1 MVIKRKK
8 IRLRYKKERVVFSDV
23 LPYELPLIFSNRY
36 FYRFLVRN
44 GIWIEISREG
54 QDTLHWNR
62 TEDKGILGLLAIIF
76 CRKISEFEGK
86 DSLLLNVHDLKR
98 IPFVYSIQHKP
109 LKHRFLSLIH
119 PANQIKVVDLYNRYK
134 DAIIYFC
141 SKSNFSIRYPSKV
154 ACYFYYKDRLHHVL
168 MGKKTDKMEMY
179 FNEYENLKTFF
190 SYKRYTNIYKFYED
204 YRYQRAEKKFSRL
217 LKMDVQNC
225 FDSIYTHS
233 IAWAINGGVD
243 IYKDT
248 FEGKCDGSVGV
259 LWDKMM
265 QEMNYNETNG
275 IVIGPE
281 CSRIFAE
288 VIMQHVDQMVEQ
300 QLLIKGYR
308 NKVDYECYRYVDDYF
323 FFYNSE
329 AVKADAEQLFQMYLK
344 EFKLSLSQEKNKTF
358 ERPFVTEITKAK
370 IAIDDLLNDTVKL
383 YTNEPES
390 ELSLEEE
397 IEQTEQDMSQEVEE
411 PLLKVDRQRATDCL
425 ATDVYFCLNA
435 TDFNKRF
442 KVIVSANS
450 VEPKDVLNYTIARL
464 AIRLERA
471 LKKFDRY
478 YKILCLAIADSEL
491 VDLYPQVEKKRKQL
505 EKDLS
510 KYLFN
515 ILDSVFFL
523 YANSKRINTTLKVMQ
538 ILNIIWIYLDNDYS
552 LEVSKKKSMVRR
564 FTEYAR
570 EIVFKKIRDE
580 ISVVLQTAP
589 MDEHVQLETLYFLL
603 ILRSMNGKYHLSR
616 SEMEKY
622 LKIGYNEDGTVK
634 TVPQLNMLAV
644 TILIYYF
651 GNAKQFLDLKDI
663 IVNHTLKRINEIP
676 ANRRRISAEYI
687 IFALDMAACPY
698 IKPSMRVKYLQLVG
712 ASRTEGEQVLKYMK
726 QQKYMF
732 TKWTGVDIT
741 KELNAKI
748 SQEVYS

>member
-54 QDTLHWNR
+54 QDTLHWNK
-62 TEDKGILGLLAIIF
+62 TENKGILGLLAIIF

-134 DAIIYFC
+134 DAIIYLC

-190 SYKRYTNIYKFYED
+190 SYKHYTNIYKFYED

-323 FFYNSE
+323 FFYNCE

-397 IEQTEQDMSQEVEE
+397 MEQTEQDMSQEVEE
-411 PLLKVDRQRATDCL
+411 PLLKVDRQKATDCL

-478 YKILCLAIADSEL
+478 YKTLCLAIADSEL
-491 VDLYPQVEKKRKQL
+491 VDLYSQVEKKRKQL

-552 LEVSKKKSMVRR
+552 LEVGKKKSMVRR

-603 ILRSMNGKYHLSR
+603 ILRSMNGIYHLSR
-616 SEMEKY
+616 PEMEKY

-634 TVPQLNMLAV
+634 TLPQLNMLAV

-651 GNAKQFLDLKDI
+651 GNAKQFLDLKDV

-698 IKPSMRVKYLQLVG
+698 IKPSMRVKYLQSVG
-712 ASRTEGEQVLKYMK
+712 ASRTEGEQILKYMK

>member
-54 QDTLHWNR
+54 QDTLHWNK

-134 DAIIYFC
+134 DAIIYLC

-190 SYKRYTNIYKFYED
+190 SYKSYTNIYKFYED

-288 VIMQHVDQMVEQ
+288 VIMQYVDQMVEQ

-329 AVKADAEQLFQMYLK
+329 AVKVDAEQLFQMYLK

-370 IAIDDLLNDTVKL
+370 IAIDDLLNNTVKL

-397 IEQTEQDMSQEVEE
+397 MEQTEQDMSQEAEE
-411 PLLKVDRQRATDCL
+411 PLLKVDRPKVTDCL

-442 KVIVSANS
+442 KVLVSANS

-478 YKILCLAIADSEL
+478 YKTLCLAIVEPEL
-491 VDLYPQVEKKRKQL
+491 VDLYSQVEKKRKQL

-552 LEVSKKKSMVRR
+552 LEVGKKKSMVRR

-616 SEMEKY
+616 PEMEKY

-634 TVPQLNMLAV
+634 TLPKLNMLAV

-651 GNAKQFLDLKDI
+651 GNAKQFVDLKDI

-698 IKPSMRVKYLQLVG
+698 IKPSMRVKYLQSVG
-712 ASRTEGEQVLKYMK
+712 ASRTEGAQVLKYMK

>member
-54 QDTLHWNR
+54 QDTLHWNK

-134 DAIIYFC
+134 DAIIYLC

-288 VIMQHVDQMVEQ
+288 VIMQYVDQMVEQ

-329 AVKADAEQLFQMYLK
+329 AVKVDAEQLFQMYLK

-370 IAIDDLLNDTVKL
+370 IAIDDLLNNTVKL

-397 IEQTEQDMSQEVEE
+397 MEQTEQDMSQEAEE
-411 PLLKVDRQRATDCL
+411 PLLKVDRPKVTDCL

-442 KVIVSANS
+442 KVLVSANS

-471 LKKFDRY
+471 MKKFDRY
-478 YKILCLAIADSEL
+478 YKTLCLAIVEPEL
-491 VDLYPQVEKKRKQL
+491 VDLYSQVEKKRKQL

-552 LEVSKKKSMVRR
+552 LEVGKKKSMVRR

-616 SEMEKY
+616 PEMEKY

-634 TVPQLNMLAV
+634 TLPKLNMLAV

-651 GNAKQFLDLKDI
+651 GNAKQFVDLKDI

-698 IKPSMRVKYLQLVG
+698 IKPSMRVKYLQSVG
-712 ASRTEGEQVLKYMK
+712 ASRTEGAQVLKYMK

>member
-8 IRLRYKKERVVFSDV
+8 IRLRYKKERVVCSDV

-44 GIWIEISREG
+44 GIWIEISKAG
-54 QDTLHWNR
+54 QDTLHWNK

-134 DAIIYFC
+134 DAIIYLC

-288 VIMQHVDQMVEQ
+288 VIMQYVDQMVEQ

-329 AVKADAEQLFQMYLK
+329 AVKVDAEQLFQMYLK

-370 IAIDDLLNDTVKL
+370 IAIDDLLNNTVKL

-397 IEQTEQDMSQEVEE
+397 MEQTEQDMSQEAEE
-411 PLLKVDRQRATDCL
+411 PLLKVDRPKVTDCL

-442 KVIVSANS
+442 KVLVSANS

-478 YKILCLAIADSEL
+478 YKTLCLAIVEPEL
-491 VDLYPQVEKKRKQL
+491 VDLYSQVEKKRKQL

-552 LEVSKKKSMVRR
+552 LEVGKKKSMVRR

-616 SEMEKY
+616 PEMEKY

-634 TVPQLNMLAV
+634 TLPKLNMLAV

-651 GNAKQFLDLKDI
+651 GNAKQFVDLKDI

-698 IKPSMRVKYLQLVG
+698 IKPSMRVKYLQSVG
-712 ASRTEGEQVLKYMK
+712 ASRTEGAQVLKYMK

>member
-54 QDTLHWNR
+54 QDTLHWNK

-134 DAIIYFC
+134 DAIIYLC

-288 VIMQHVDQMVEQ
+288 VIMQYVDQMVEQ

-329 AVKADAEQLFQMYLK
+329 AVKVDAEQLFQMYLK

-370 IAIDDLLNDTVKL
+370 IAIDDLLNNTVKL

-397 IEQTEQDMSQEVEE
+397 MEQTEQDMSQEAEE
-411 PLLKVDRQRATDCL
+411 PLLKVDRPKVTDCL

-442 KVIVSANS
+442 KVLVSANS

-478 YKILCLAIADSEL
+478 YKTLCLAIVEPEL
-491 VDLYPQVEKKRKQL
+491 VDLYSQVEKKRKQL

-552 LEVSKKKSMVRR
+552 LEVGKKKSMVRR

-616 SEMEKY
+616 PEMEKY

-634 TVPQLNMLAV
+634 TLLKLNMLAV

-651 GNAKQFLDLKDI
+651 GNAKQFVDLKDI

-698 IKPSMRVKYLQLVG
+698 IKPSMRVKYLQSVG
-712 ASRTEGEQVLKYMK
+712 ASRTEGAQVLKYMK

>member
-54 QDTLHWNR
+54 QDTLHWNK

-134 DAIIYFC
+134 DAIIYLC

-288 VIMQHVDQMVEQ
+288 VIMQYVDQMVEQ

-329 AVKADAEQLFQMYLK
+329 AVKVDAEQLFQMYLK

-370 IAIDDLLNDTVKL
+370 IAIDDLLNNTVKL

-397 IEQTEQDMSQEVEE
+397 MEQTEQDMSQEAEE
-411 PLLKVDRQRATDCL
+411 PLLKVDRPKVTDCL

-442 KVIVSANS
+442 KVLVSANS

-478 YKILCLAIADSEL
+478 YKTLCLAIVEPKL
-491 VDLYPQVEKKRKQL
+491 VDLYSQVEKKRKQL

-552 LEVSKKKSMVRR
+552 LEVGKKKSMVRR

-616 SEMEKY
+616 PEMEKY

-634 TVPQLNMLAV
+634 TLPKLNMLAV

-651 GNAKQFLDLKDI
+651 GNAKQFVDLKDI

-698 IKPSMRVKYLQLVG
+698 IKPSMRVKYLQSVG
-712 ASRTEGEQVLKYMK
+712 ASRTEGAQVLKYMK

>member
-54 QDTLHWNR
+54 QDTLHWNK

-134 DAIIYFC
+134 DAIIYLC

-288 VIMQHVDQMVEQ
+288 VIMQYVDQMVEQ

-329 AVKADAEQLFQMYLK
+329 AVKVDAEQLFQMYLK

-370 IAIDDLLNDTVKL
+370 IAIDDLLNNTVKL

-397 IEQTEQDMSQEVEE
+397 MEQTEQDMSQEAEE
-411 PLLKVDRQRATDCL
+411 PLLKVDRPKVTDCL

-442 KVIVSANS
+442 KVLVSANS

-478 YKILCLAIADSEL
+478 YKTLCLAIVEPEL
-491 VDLYPQVEKKRKQL
+491 VDLYSQVEKKRKQL

-552 LEVSKKKSMVRR
+552 LEVGKKKSMVRR

-616 SEMEKY
+616 PEMEKY

-634 TVPQLNMLAV
+634 TLPKLNMQAV

-651 GNAKQFLDLKDI
+651 GNAKQFVDLKDI

-698 IKPSMRVKYLQLVG
+698 IKPSMRVKYLQSVG
-712 ASRTEGEQVLKYMK
+712 ASRTEGAQVLKYMK

>member
-44 GIWIEISREG
+44 GIWIEISKEG
-54 QDTLHWNR
+54 QDTLHWNK

-134 DAIIYFC
+134 DAIIYLC

-288 VIMQHVDQMVEQ
+288 VIMQYVDQMVEQ

-329 AVKADAEQLFQMYLK
+329 AVKVDAEQLFQMYLK

-370 IAIDDLLNDTVKL
+370 IAIDDLLNNTVKL

-397 IEQTEQDMSQEVEE
+397 MEQTEQDMSQEAEE
-411 PLLKVDRQRATDCL
+411 PLLKVDRPKVTDCL

-442 KVIVSANS
+442 KVLVSANS

-478 YKILCLAIADSEL
+478 YKTLCLAIVEPEL
-491 VDLYPQVEKKRKQL
+491 VDLYSQVEKKRKQL

-552 LEVSKKKSMVRR
+552 LEVGKKKSMVRR

-616 SEMEKY
+616 PEMEKY

-634 TVPQLNMLAV
+634 TLPKLNMLAV

-651 GNAKQFLDLKDI
+651 GNAKQFVDLKDI

-698 IKPSMRVKYLQLVG
+698 IKPSMRVKYLQSVG
-712 ASRTEGEQVLKYMK
+712 ASRTEGAQVLKYMK

>member
-134 DAIIYFC
+134 DAIIYLC

-634 TVPQLNMLAV
+634 ILPQLNMLAV

>member
-54 QDTLHWNR
+54 QDTLHWNK

-134 DAIIYFC
+134 DAIIYLC

-248 FEGKCDGSVGV
+248 FEGKCDGSVRV

-288 VIMQHVDQMVEQ
+288 VIMQYVDQMVEQ

-329 AVKADAEQLFQMYLK
+329 AVKVDAEQLFQMYLK

-370 IAIDDLLNDTVKL
+370 IAIDDLLNNTVKL

-397 IEQTEQDMSQEVEE
+397 MEQTEQDMSQEAEE
-411 PLLKVDRQRATDCL
+411 PLLKVDRPKVTDCL

-442 KVIVSANS
+442 KVLVSANS

-478 YKILCLAIADSEL
+478 YKTLCLAIVEPEL
-491 VDLYPQVEKKRKQL
+491 VDLYSQVEKKRKQL

-552 LEVSKKKSMVRR
+552 LEVGKKKSMVRR

-616 SEMEKY
+616 PEMEKY

-634 TVPQLNMLAV
+634 TLPKLNMLAV

-651 GNAKQFLDLKDI
+651 GNAKQFVDLKDI

-698 IKPSMRVKYLQLVG
+698 IKPSMRVKYLQSVG
-712 ASRTEGEQVLKYMK
+712 ASRTEGAQVLKYMK

>member
-54 QDTLHWNR
+54 QDTLHWNK

-134 DAIIYFC
+134 DAIIYLC

-288 VIMQHVDQMVEQ
+288 VIMQYVDQMVEQ

-329 AVKADAEQLFQMYLK
+329 AVKVDAEQLFQMYLK

-370 IAIDDLLNDTVKL
+370 IAIDDLLNNTVKL

-397 IEQTEQDMSQEVEE
+397 MEQTEQDMSQEAEE
-411 PLLKVDRQRATDCL
+411 PLLKVDRPKVTDCL

-442 KVIVSANS
+442 KVLVSANS

-478 YKILCLAIADSEL
+478 YKTLCLAIVEPEL
-491 VDLYPQVEKKRKQL
+491 VDLYSQVEKKRKQL

-552 LEVSKKKSMVRR
+552 LEVGKKKSMVRR

-616 SEMEKY
+616 PEMEKF

-634 TVPQLNMLAV
+634 TLPKLNMLAV

-651 GNAKQFLDLKDI
+651 GNAKQFVDLKDI

-698 IKPSMRVKYLQLVG
+698 IKPSMRVKYLQSVG
-712 ASRTEGEQVLKYMK
+712 ASRTEGAQVLKYMK